1 MPVRIMVVER
11 YRFVRDAMRVAIAR
25 APDLDLVADA
35 GDVVE
40 AIGLAMDHEPD
51 VIVLDV
57 DWPSLQ
63 GLAAAPCLR
72 KAVPGACI
80 VMYSSDPDFETDPE
94 LEAAHAAIAG
104 GADAYLAAS
113 STLEEMMALLQSVP
127 ISTAGSALCER
138 ELAAG

>member
-1 MPVRIMVVER
+1 MVVER

-63 GLAAAPCLR
+63 RRRSSSVSSSANLGHRVRNRHPEGTSTGLGTSPANTIRFRTRSL
-72 KAVPGACI
+72 
-80 VMYSSDPDFETDPE
+80 
-94 LEAAHAAIAG
+94 
-104 GADAYLAAS
+104 
-113 STLEEMMALLQSVP
+113 
-127 ISTAGSALCER
+127 
-138 ELAAG
+138 

>member
-1 MPVRIMVVER
+1 MVVER

-80 VMYSSDPDFETDPE
+80 VMYSSEPDFEHPDAE
-94 LEAAHAAIAG
+94 DAAGTAIAA
-104 GADAYLAAS
+104 GADAYLRAA
-113 STLEEMMALLQSVP
+113 STLEEMVTLLQAAP
-127 ISTAGSALCER
+127 ACPGYER
-138 ELAAG
+138 DLVDDLVV